1 MKDLFRRL
9 RRLFQRRPETGAL
22 SADLCNLKLRYREF
36 KNLLQA
42 NNEVLALIAQIEMRL
57 SEDGSLGLDFIRS
70 RYALASSKVHEM
82 ILHLNRISDNAYP
95 SLLDAHNR
103 IRRQI
108 ELALSQGVSAE
119 SHELV
124 LPLAAADY
132 TRVHQTGSKAANLG
146 WLLGMGLPARDGFVI
161 TTAAFRLL
169 MQKSG
174 LADQVRR
181 EWAFLKDFSYVRLAT
196 MSRRWAFFLAG
207 TPLPAELG
215 TAIRQ
220 GLADLFD
227 RLGGPCRL
235 SVRSSAV
242 GEDMEASYAGQ
253 YRTELNVPP
262 EGIFNAYRAVAA
274 SIYNPQ
280 AILYR
285 HQLGLSAADAE
296 MAVLVMP
303 MICPVVSG
311 VLYTRDPRQGEQG
324 PILITA
330 VYGLAR
336 GLVEGWITPDHYAV
350 SREPPMRILERYVAK
365 KTIRFVPAANGVQQE
380 DVPPELARQP
390 ALTEEQV
397 ERLAALG
404 LKIEGLFGEPQ
415 DIEWSMTADGK
426 FVVLQSRPLR
436 ILESKAAEGELSG
449 EAKVVLLNGGQCARP
464 GAGSGPAFIVKWP
477 EDIQNFPEGAVLVA
491 ANSSPAFASV
501 FGRAAAVVTEVGG
514 VTGHMASLA
523 REFGVPALVGI
534 KGALKA
540 IPPGEVITVDATAG
554 CIYQG
559 RVETV
564 LARRKIPPRPRSSAP
579 SGRPGPLSAA
589 DLITPLTLTDPRS
602 PAFRPESCRTFH
614 DLIRFVHEKSFT
626 EMFFLGDRAGEAAR
640 EEARKLAH
648 PLPFEVWLIDLGGG
662 LAAAQTPSS
671 EVLIQDVLS
680 QPGKA
685 LLEGLLDPRI
695 RWNQPRPVSL
705 RGFVSV
711 FSTSLLHADQDEEIR
726 EIGQKAYMIVS
737 SEYLNFNSRVGYH
750 FAALDSV
757 CGPVQNDNYISFG
770 FQGGAAAPD
779 RRTLRAELIAL
790 ILSRQ
795 GFSVEQEGDQVHGFL
810 KKYDAE
816 TTARLLADLGRLLL
830 FTRQMDMLIGDRRM
844 VAWLAQAFEEGNY
857 NLDA

>member
-1 MKDLFRRL
+1 MKDVFRRL
-9 RRLFQRRPETGAL
+9 RHLFQRRPDIAAP
-22 SADLCNLKLRYREF
+22 SADLSDLKLRYREF
-36 KNLLQA
+36 KDLLQA
-42 NNEVLALIAQIEMRL
+42 NNEVLALIAQIEMRR
-57 SEDGSLGLDFIRS
+57 SEDGALGLDFIRS
-70 RYALASSKVHEM
+70 RYALASTKVHEM
-82 ILHLNRISDNAYP
+82 ILHLNRISDHAYP
-95 SLLDAHNR
+95 SLFDAHNR

-119 SHELV
+119 SQELV

-132 TRVHQTGSKAANLG
+132 TRIHQTGSKAANLG

-174 LADQVRR
+174 LADQVHR
-181 EWAFLKDFSYVRLAT
+181 EWAFLKDYSYVRLAT
-196 MSRRWAFFLAG
+196 MSRRWAFILAG
-207 TPLPAELG
+207 VPLPAELG
-215 TAIRQ
+215 VAIRQ
-220 GLADLFD
+220 GLADLFE

-262 EGIFNAYRAVAA
+262 EGIFNAYRAVVA

-285 HQLGLSAADAE
+285 HQMGLSAADAE

-303 MICPVVSG
+303 MIYPVVSG

-336 GLVEGWITPDHYAV
+336 GLVEGWITPDHYSV
-350 SREPPMRILERYVAK
+350 SREPPMRILDRVIAK
-365 KTIRFVPAANGVQQE
+365 KTVQFVAAADGVRQE

-390 ALTEEQV
+390 ALTDEQV

-404 LKIEGLFGEPQ
+404 LKVESLFGEPQ
-415 DIEWSMTADGK
+415 DIEWSMTAEGK

-436 ILESKAAEGELSG
+436 LLESKPSGDEPSG
-449 EAKVVLLNGGQCARP
+449 ESKALLLSGGQCARP

-477 EDIQNFPEGAVLVA
+477 EDLQNFPDGAVLVA
-491 ANSSPAFASV
+491 ANSSPAFSSV
-501 FGRAAAVVTEVGG
+501 FNRATAVVTEVGG
-514 VTGHMASLA
+514 ITGHMASLA
-523 REFGVPALVGI
+523 RELGVPAIVGI

-554 CIYQG
+554 RIYQG
-559 RVETV
+559 RVESV
-564 LARRKIPPRPRSSAP
+564 LARRKIASRHPSPGRSS
-579 SGRPGPLSAA
+579 RPGPLHAA
-589 DLITPLTLTDPRS
+589 DLITPLTLTDPHS

-626 EMFFLGDRAGEAAR
+626 EMFFLGDRMGEAAR

-648 PLPFEVWLIDLGGG
+648 PLPFEVWVIDLGGG
-662 LAAAQTPSS
+662 LTPLATPSR
-671 EVLIQDVLS
+671 EVVLADVYS
-680 QPGKA
+680 RPGKA
-685 LLEGLLDPRI
+685 FLEGLLDPRI

-705 RGFVSV
+705 RGFMSV
-711 FSTSLLHADQDEEIR
+711 FSTSLLHTDPDEEIR
-726 EIGQKAYMIVS
+726 EIGQKAFMIVS
-737 SEYLNFNSRVGYH
+737 PEYLNFNSRVGYH

-757 CGPVQNDNYISFG
+757 CGLVQNDNYISFA

-779 RRTLRAELIAL
+779 RRTLRAELISL

-795 GFSVEQEGDQVHGFL
+795 GFSVEQEGDQVHAFL

-857 NLDA
+857 NLDG